1 MVNEMKIKTAILFYI
16 ILSALGVLFHY
27 CYGWLNMDILKIVF
41 PKNESV
47 FEHLKLLLFPT
58 IIMAL
63 IDMIF
68 YRTEG
73 MEGYILGLLIAM
85 VFMVASHYTVV
96 GITGKELMPF
106 DIGIYFISTFIIMYY
121 RFKKITLG
129 NMTMSVITLILI
141 IVFIEY
147 FTFYPLEIPFF
158 LSPQL

>member
-1 MVNEMKIKTAILFYI
+1 MVKEMKIKTAILFYI
-16 ILSALGVLFHY
+16 MVSGLGVLFHY
-27 CYGWLNMDILKIVF
+27 CYDWLNMDILKIIF

-68 YRTEG
+68 YKTEG
-73 MEGYILGLLIAM
+73 IEGYILGLLIAM

-96 GITGKELMPF
+96 GITGQELMPF
-106 DIGIYFISTFIIMYY
+106 DIGIFFISTFIIMYY
-121 RFKKITLG
+121 RYKKITLG
-129 NMTMSVITLILI
+129 SMTMSVIAFLLILT
-141 IVFIEY
+141 FIEY

-158 LSPQL
+158 LSPQS

>member
-1 MVNEMKIKTAILFYI
+1 MVKEMKIKTAILFYI
-16 ILSALGVLFHY
+16 MVSGLGVLFHY
-27 CYGWLNMDILKIVF
+27 CYNWLNMDILKIVF

-47 FEHLKLLLFPT
+47 FEHIKLLIFPT

-68 YRTEG
+68 YKTEG
-73 MEGYILGLLIAM
+73 IEGYILGLLIAI

-96 GITGKELMPF
+96 GITGRELMPF
-106 DIGIYFISTFIIMYY
+106 DIGIYFISMFIIMYY
-121 RFKKITLG
+121 RYKKITLG
-129 NMTMSVITLILI
+129 SMTMSVILFVLIL
-141 IVFIEY
+141 VFVEY